1 MYTFVSLAIADVV
14 KFLPFLFRLVL
25 AARSEEKLKET
36 QRLCLQY
43 SPHVEVVVADV
54 SQEHKCKEIVDR
66 AVHSFGAI
74 DMLILNAAFSPTPS
88 WFTDIEE
95 PVREGG

>member
-1 MYTFVSLAIADVV
+1 MC
-14 KFLPFLFRLVL
+14 RLVL

-66 AVHSFGAI
+66 AVHSI
-74 DMLILNAAFSPTPS
+74 DMLILNAASSPPPG
-88 WFTDIEE
+88 WFTDMEE
-95 PVREGG
+95 PVSSSSGNSQSSVCIISLNRNSLGPDP